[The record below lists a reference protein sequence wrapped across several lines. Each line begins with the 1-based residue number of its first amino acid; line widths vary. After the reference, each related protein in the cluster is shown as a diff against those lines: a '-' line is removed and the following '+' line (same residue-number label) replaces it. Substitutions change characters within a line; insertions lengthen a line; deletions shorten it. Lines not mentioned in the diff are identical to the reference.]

1 MPSPA
6 PEEPEAPAEES
17 EAPKRKK
24 RRRKDKAPTED
35 TVPGVTPKA
44 APLAPPSSPEAG
56 RVAGKA
62 HAEGHRT
69 SPPAHGDTVREAGE
83 MLAPHQAATKPKR
96 RAKKP
101 REATEEPE
109 APPQVAVPTEANGT
123 GEKEKPKR
131 RKRRQ
136 KPAEQEAEAPP
147 NEKPAEA
154 SVHRAATADQEML
167 LATIEDLAAKAPASV
182 EDVPA
187 ERAAQ
192 APTRRRRRRKVQTA
206 APAAEEEVPP
216 KEADEPDEADAKYG
230 DLIRSVYQRHNPAK
244 LGEVESLLE
253 KYKGMEAALYQ
264 KVCEKYSE
272 RPQDIENGASPG
284 ADGGPPRGFAKKA
297 SAPPPP
303 GPAPKAAPSR
313 VATGEAWPFVEDEV
327 SMNSESSDA
336 SSDSEKPQATEA
348 VPAPAEASHGPSQ
361 PPALPPDSGVVHPPG
376 FPAEE
381 PNSPSSASS
390 SSSAS
395 PPPPAHDELMQRFSS
410 LGPRASPPG
419 DAASWTHAL
428 RHSEA
433 APPPR
438 TPEPQPEL
446 PAWARPPG
454 GSSSHQRSPPRLA
467 EPPREG
473 REDAPLPSWAMV
485 QDGPPGDW
493 SSRPRRYSGPPP
505 PPPSYGPPPR
515 MGPGPHGPPGWGGKG
530 WGYAPPGGYAAL
542 PAPHGAGAV
551 PRAWG
556 GESIGSAW
564 AG

>member
-1 MPSPA
+1 VPSPA

-44 APLAPPSSPEAG
+44 APLAPPSSPEAA

-62 HAEGHRT
+62 HAGEGHRT
-69 SPPAHGDTVREAGE
+69 SPPAREDAVGEAGE

-101 REATEEPE
+101 REVTEEPE
-109 APPQVAVPTEANGT
+109 ALPHIAVPTEANGI

-154 SVHRAATADQEML
+154 ML
-167 LATIEDLAAKAPASV
+167 LATIEDLAAKAPPASV

-192 APTRRRRRRKVQTA
+192 ALTRRRRRRKVQTA
-206 APAAEEEVPP
+206 APAAEEEKPP
-216 KEADEPDEADAKYG
+216 KEADEPAEADAKYG

-272 RPQDIENGASPG
+272 RPQDVEAASPA

-336 SSDSEKPQATEA
+336 SSDSEKPQATESA
-348 VPAPAEASHGPSQ
+348 VPAPAEASASRGLSQ
-361 PPALPPDSGVVHPPG
+361 PPALPPVSGVHPPG
-376 FPAEE
+376 FPPEE

-454 GSSSHQRSPPRLA
+454 GSSSHQRSPPRLP

-485 QDGPPGDW
+485 
-493 SSRPRRYSGPPP
+493 
-505 PPPSYGPPPR
+505 
-515 MGPGPHGPPGWGGKG
+515 
-530 WGYAPPGGYAAL
+530 
-542 PAPHGAGAV
+542 
-551 PRAWG
+551 
-556 GESIGSAW
+556 
-564 AG
+564 